1 MNKILYVKNSQISTS
16 HMVGSNLGKWE
27 ISIFCS
33 KEEKVSW
40 KLFTELCSWVFNK
53 GKFPEDKY
61 KLGNEISQKPEGWR
75 YNIHEK
81 PGDKAFEL
89 IEKMEGSQEMEL
101 KLL

>member
-1 MNKILYVKNSQISTS
+1 
-16 HMVGSNLGKWE
+16 
-27 ISIFCS
+27 
-33 KEEKVSW
+33 
-40 KLFTELCSWVFNK
+40 
-53 GKFPEDKY
+53 
-61 KLGNEISQKPEGWR
+61 LGNEISQKSEGWK